1 MASKGNILNNMA
13 LDLKFLEAEIID
25 QYLNDDNPRP
35 WILGFSGGKD
45 STLLLQLV
53 WLALKKVDPMLRTR
67 HVYVVCN
74 DTLVENPR
82 IAKFIDRTLERI
94 QDVAA
99 REGMPISVHKTSPR
113 LEDTF
118 WVNLLGKGYPAPN
131 NSFRWCTDRLKI
143 DPTTLFIQSK
153 ISEVG
158 EVIILLGTRT
168 NESSNRARSIKKSKI
183 HIDGERLRKNTN
195 LLSAYVF
202 APIMDVLT
210 DELWVYLL
218 QVDPPWGG
226 THKELITLYR
236 NASGGDCPLVIDT
249 TTPSCGKSRFG
260 CWVCSVVK
268 RDKSMEG
275 LVDSGEDWMEPLIEF
290 RDMLVD
296 YRNDRSWRQT
306 WRRNQDQDDANS
318 DNWGP
323 YLPEKRA
330 FMLAELLK
338 AQKLVQEEDPN
349 LILINYQELVAIQV
363 TWHRDSIFDYSVADI
378 YNSIYQTQMTTEEF
392 SDDRIFEKDLLR
404 QICANDS
411 DFRLLNELLEIQKS
425 KIILVNKYGIQNDIE
440 NHIVFDSNRRIEC

>member
-1 MASKGNILNNMA
+1 MA
-13 LDLKFLEAEIID
+13 LDLKYLESEIID
-25 QYLNDDNPRP
+25 QYLYDENPRP

-53 WLALKKVDPMLRTR
+53 WLALRKIEPILRTR

-82 IAKFIDRTLERI
+82 IAKFIHVTLEKI
-94 QDVAA
+94 QEAA
-99 REGMPISVHKTSPR
+99 AKEGMPITVHQTSPR

-143 DPTTLFIQSK
+143 DPTTAFIQSK

-158 EVIILLGTRT
+158 EVIILLGTRS
-168 NESSNRARSIKKSKI
+168 NESSNRARSIQKSKI

-195 LLSAYVF
+195 LLNSYVF
-202 APIMDVLT
+202 APIVDVLT

-226 THKELITLYR
+226 THRELITLYR

-296 YRNDRSWRQT
+296 YRNDRSWRQM
-306 WRRNQDQDDANS
+306 WRRNQDQDDADP

-323 YLPEKRA
+323 YIPEKRA
-330 FMLAELLK
+330 FMLEELLK
-338 AQKLVQEEDPN
+338 AQKSVQEEEDPS
-349 LILINYQELVAIQV
+349 LVLINYQELVAIQV

-378 YNSIYQTQMTTEEF
+378 YNRVFGTQMAKEEF
-392 SDDRIFEKDLLR
+392 ADGQIFEKDLLK
-404 QICANDS
+404 QVCNDEA
-411 DFRLLNELLEIQKS
+411 DFRLINELLEIQKS
-425 KIILVNKYGIQNDIE
+425 KIILVNKYGIQADME
-440 NHIVFDSNRRIEC
+440 NHIVFDSTRRASHVN

>member
-1 MASKGNILNNMA
+1 MLKINDMA
-13 LDLKFLEAEIID
+13 LDVKFLLEEITD

-45 STLLLQLV
+45 STMLLQLV
-53 WLALKKVDPMLRTR
+53 WIAIRKIDPILRNR

-82 IAKFIDRTLERI
+82 IAKFIHVTLERI
-94 QDVAA
+94 QNSAA
-99 REGMPISVHKTSPR
+99 KEGMPISVHETSPR

-143 DPTTLFIQSK
+143 DPTTHFIQSK
-153 ISEVG
+153 ISELG
-158 EVIILLGTRT
+158 EVIILLGTRK
-168 NESSNRARSIKKSKI
+168 NESSNRARSMEKSKI
-183 HIDGERLRKNTN
+183 HIEGERLRKNTN
-195 LLSAYVF
+195 LLNSYIF
-202 APIMDVLT
+202 APIGDVLT
-210 DELWVYLL
+210 DEVWMYLL

-236 NASGGDCPLVIDT
+236 NASGGDCPLVMDT

-275 LVDSGEDWMEPLIEF
+275 LVDNGEEWMEPLIEF

-296 YRNDRSWRQT
+296 YRNDRSWRQM
-306 WRRNQDQDDANS
+306 WRRNQDQDDA
-318 DNWGP
+318 DLENWGP

-330 FMLAELLK
+330 FMLAELLR
-338 AQKLVQEEDPN
+338 AQKMVQEEDPN

-363 TWHRDSIFDYSVADI
+363 TWHRDSIFDFNVAEI
-378 YNSIYQTQMTTEEF
+378 YNEIYGTQIKKEEF
-392 SDDRIFEKDLLR
+392 SDDQVFEKDLLKEV
-404 QICANDS
+404 CASND
-411 DFRLLNELLEIQKS
+411 DFRLINELLEIQKS
-425 KIILVNKYGIQNDIE
+425 KIILVNRYGIQNDLE
-440 NHIVFDSNRRIEC
+440 NHIIFDSNRRTAC